1 MEKAKAKSVPSTP
14 HRRKLAALVAFT
26 RCGGENEARS
36 CYARRCTAASMAQSR
51 KHYA

>member
-1 MEKAKAKSVPSTP
+1 MVNAKAKSVPVAP
-14 HRRKLAALVAFT
+14 HRRKLAALVAST

-36 CYARRCTAASMAQSR
+36 CYARRCAAASMAQSR